1 MRSFPELAGPYP
13 VSRDGGASPPW
24 SRNGRELFYRRG
36 DALLTVPVF
45 MDEEFS
51 VEPSTQQT
59 VRRALSGGM
68 ADSFVETLNLFD
80 ETPDGE
86 FFVVERDPTAP
97 PVRAH
102 VVLNWFDELKAL
114 VPIP

>member
-13 VSRDGGASPPW
+13 VSRDGGASPLW
-24 SRNGRELFYRRG
+24 SRNDRELFYRRG

-86 FFVVERDPTAP
+86 FFVVERDPAAP